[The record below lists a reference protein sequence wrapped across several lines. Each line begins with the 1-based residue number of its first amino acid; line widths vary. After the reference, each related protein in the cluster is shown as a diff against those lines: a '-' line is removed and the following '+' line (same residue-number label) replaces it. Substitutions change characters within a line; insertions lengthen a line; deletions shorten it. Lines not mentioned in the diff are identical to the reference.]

1 MRKQIKCVELLK
13 GDFRLVTY
21 EDDELKLFCNG
32 KEIEQKP
39 LKELIEER
47 GPILAEDIEGDRVE
61 LKDEQDIF
69 EIALR
74 NSHKVTIFS
83 IEGETDFGLRTKE
96 QETYN
101 VTISSIDR
109 EFFYIESLSYAYYVD
124 KNKYYHHMS
133 LYRLDEMMNAMQNF
147 ADRREIQDIEDMQ
160 KYISTDTLLAVTGTY
175 DIDLVDVIFGEEVED
190 SLAMYG
196 MNIRLTKSDICI
208 VVSFTGET
216 LRKIPISEI
225 PIKLEFK

>member
-1 MRKQIKCVELLK
+1 MGKKIKCVELLK

-21 EDDELKLFCNG
+21 EDDELKLFWNG
-32 KEIEQKP
+32 EEIEQKP

-47 GPILAEDIEGDRVE
+47 GPILAENIEVDRVE
-61 LKDEQDIF
+61 LKDEQDLF

-74 NSHKVTIFS
+74 NNAKVTIYS
-83 IEGETDFGLRTKE
+83 IEGENFLGLMTKE
-96 QETYN
+96 QETYTL
-101 VTISSIDR
+101 TISSIDR
-109 EFFYIESLSYAYYVD
+109 EFLYIEGLSYVYYVD

-133 LYRLDEMMNAMQNF
+133 LFRLDEMMDAMQRF
-147 ADRREIQDIEDMQ
+147 ADRREIQDIEDMRT
-160 KYISTDTLLAVTGTY
+160 YISTDTLLAVTGTY
-175 DIDLVDVIFGEEVED
+175 DIDLVDVIFGEGVED

-196 MNIRLTKSDICI
+196 MNIRLTKNDICI

-216 LRKIPISEI
+216 LRKIPISDI